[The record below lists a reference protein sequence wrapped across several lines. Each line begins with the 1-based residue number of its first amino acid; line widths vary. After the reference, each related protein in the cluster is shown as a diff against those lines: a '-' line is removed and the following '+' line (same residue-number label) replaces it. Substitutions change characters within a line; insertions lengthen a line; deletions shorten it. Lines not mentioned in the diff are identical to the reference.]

1 MRKVAGIVNVF
12 RIALLKYVLKK
23 LSMKVRKQTVCTH
36 LISILSLL
44 VSFPVAEMHTHFF
57 PTSVFSFLS

>member
-36 LISILSLL
+36 LISILSFLF
-44 VSFPVAEMHTHFF
+44 SFP
-57 PTSVFSFLS
+57 SLL